1 MKTCTWSCILILL
14 MTTAC
19 KDGSGKEDKPSPA
32 KTTGQTLITEANKD
46 TTSNPQTKPAPND
59 RPDTLYHIFG
69 TEPFW
74 SMVIA
79 KPLSTYS
86 SADGDTLF
94 LELKEIRQAQA
105 RPDGYVQVFEFE
117 DHQSLVLRQLNNC
130 SCSDGM
136 SDREHPLQAT
146 LILKEKVLEGCGRT
160 PSHTY

>member
-1 MKTCTWSCILILL
+1 MIRKRKIRNMKTSNWHFIFVLLIA
-14 MTTAC
+14 TAC
-19 KDGSGKEDKPSPA
+19 QDGSEKEERLPPA
-32 KTTGQTLITEANKD
+32 KTTGRTNE
-46 TTSNPQTKPAPND
+46 SPSSPAPSAK
-59 RPDTLYHIFG
+59 PDTLYHIFG

-74 SMVIA
+74 SMAVA
-79 KPLSTYS
+79 KPLSTYT

-105 RPDGYVQVFEFE
+105 RPEGYVQVFKFE
-117 DHQSLVLRQLNNC
+117 DQQSLVLRQMNSC

-136 SDREHPLQAT
+136 SGREHPLQAT